1 MVTLAMNWMFRNG
14 LKLNGERILSL
25 QCITVSTTV
34 TPSQGRWN
42 ISNSTGSPFL
52 D

>member
-14 LKLNGERILSL
+14 LKLNGEMILNL
-25 QCITVSTTV
+25 QCIIVSTTV
-34 TPSQGRWN
+34 TPSQGRQN
-42 ISNSTGSPFL
+42 VSNSTRSPFL